1 MKKFLAILMVLVLTL
16 SLSIPAFAAE
26 NTGSITITN
35 ATIGQTYYLYKFFD
49 ATFAV
54 DEDGNT
60 KYDANGKAIVAYTM
74 EQTNQFFDD
83 LFGDGTQEN
92 AYFVYDA
99 ATGVVTR
106 KENVVD
112 NDVIKYLDGIAN
124 SGNAVADEYIEA
136 NSATV
141 KFENIPTGYYL
152 IDRGISST
160 VTITSNVPNVNIID
174 KNQKP
179 NVDDSFSKLVWDE
192 DYDNGDGTIGAWV
205 KSSSAN
211 IGEIIKWKIDF
222 IATNYDGDEKILYYT
237 IRDMKSASLWV
248 EFNDISVK
256 VGSKTLGKGYYW
268 CAGDSSINTG
278 EWTAEKDPTQWATTS
293 AEADWYLIHYTYDNF
308 EIVIPW
314 LDDYTFTGVQ
324 NTTKG
329 YELTFD
335 LDEEDGN
342 DVLSE
347 SIYTSP
353 ISVEVTYSAS
363 VGPDAANTTAH
374 NSATLDWITPEGT
387 FGPEDPETTDTKVY
401 NLGITKTANDGSA
414 TSAATR
420 LAGAIF
426 ELYLDKE
433 CTKPIYVIPTN
444 NKGVYILDDAKTIVS
459 GENRTIARD
468 IYAAYL
474 DATYGDANNPIYKNV
489 VETPDNGQIVI
500 MGLEAGTYYLKET
513 KAPEGYNKLGA
524 PVEVSV
530 GSDSTAVYS
539 NGYKD
544 LDGNEIAYT
553 VYSTTIINNRGVE
566 LPSTGG
572 EGTMM
577 LITIGTLMAI
587 GFAVFLITHK
597 KMSIYTD

>member
-1 MKKFLAILMVLVLTL
+1 MKKFLAILLALVLTL
-16 SLSIPAFAAE
+16 SLSVPAFAAE
-26 NTGSITITN
+26 DTGSITITN

-54 DEDGNT
+54 DENGNT
-60 KYDANGKAIVAYTM
+60 KHDANGKAIVAYTM
-74 EQTNQFFDD
+74 EEDNQFFDD
-83 LFGDGTQEN
+83 LFGDGTKEN
-92 AYFVYDA
+92 DYFVYDA

-106 KENVVD
+106 KENVID
-112 NDVIKYLDGIAN
+112 SDVIKYLDGIAN
-124 SGNAVADEYIEA
+124 SGNAVADESKVA
-136 NSATV
+136 DSATV

-160 VTITSNVPNVNIID
+160 VTITSNVPDVNVID

-192 DYDNGDGTIGAWV
+192 DYDNGDGTFGAWV

-211 IGEIIKWKIDF
+211 IGDIIDWKIDF
-222 IATNYDGDEKILYYT
+222 IATNYDGDEKILYYS
-237 IRDMKSASLWV
+237 IRDTKSSSLWV

-256 VGSKTLGKGYYW
+256 VGDKTLGKGYYW
-268 CAGDSSINTG
+268 CAGDDSINTG
-278 EWTAEKDPTQWATTS
+278 EWSAAENSAKWAATA
-293 AEADWYLIHYTYDNF
+293 AEADWYLIHYTYDDF

-314 LDDYTFTGVQ
+314 LDDCTFTGVKS
-324 NTTKG
+324 TTKG
-329 YELTFD
+329 FELTFD
-335 LDEEDGN
+335 LDEKDGN
-342 DVLSE
+342 NVLSD

-353 ISVEVTYSAS
+353 VNVEVTYSAS

-374 NSATLDWITPEGT
+374 NSAILDWTTPEGD
-387 FGPEDPETTDTKVY
+387 FGPDDPETTDTKVY
-401 NLGITKTANDGSA
+401 NLGITKTANDGS
-414 TSAATR
+414 TTTAATR
-420 LAGAIF
+420 LAGAVF
-426 ELYLDKE
+426 ELYLDKD

-444 NKGVYILDDAKTIVS
+444 NKGVYILDDAKTVVS

-468 IYAAYL
+468 IYANYL
-474 DATYGDANNPIYKNV
+474 DATYGDASNPIYRNV

-500 MGLEAGTYYLKET
+500 MGLEAGTYYLSET

-530 GSDSTAVYS
+530 GSGSTAVY
-539 NGYKD
+539 NNNYKD
-544 LDGNEIAYT
+544 LDGKGIAYT
-553 VYSTTIINNRGVE
+553 VYSTTVVNNSGVE

-577 LITIGTLMAI
+577 LITIGTVLAI
-587 GFAVFLITHK
+587 GFAIFLITHK
-597 KMSIYTD
+597 KMSVYTD